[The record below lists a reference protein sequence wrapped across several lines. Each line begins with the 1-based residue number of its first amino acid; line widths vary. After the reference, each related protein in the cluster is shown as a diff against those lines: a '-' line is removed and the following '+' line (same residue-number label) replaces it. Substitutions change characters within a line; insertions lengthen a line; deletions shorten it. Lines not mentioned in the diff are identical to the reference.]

1 MNKKHY
7 SLAAAILIIIA
18 FAASCTSGKEKESV
32 FTTVEVKRGAI
43 ANSITATGTIEPIIQ
58 VEVGTQVSG
67 IISKIWVDF
76 NSVVKKGD
84 ILAELDKTTLE
95 ADLKS
100 SEATLS
106 SAKTEYDYQLKN
118 YNRIKG
124 LYGKGL
130 ISQTDYETAEYTMQ
144 KAKSAYDKSQSD
156 ILRVKQNLRYATI
169 YSPIDGV
176 VLNRAVDEG
185 QTVAASF
192 NTPTLFTIAKDL
204 RNMQVI
210 ADIDEADIGEVKD
223 GQNVEFEVDA
233 FPGDVFR
240 GNITQVRLEPK
251 TTSNVVTYEV
261 VISAPNP
268 DLKLKPGLTA
278 NITITTEER
287 NNILTVPSKALK
299 FTPEN
304 VKQENSGG
312 KGLWIKE
319 KNGKLSRIAVKTGI
333 TDGINTEITDGIKEG
348 TEIITGNGTTPD
360 TAATVNQTKGES
372 SSPFMPQRPG
382 ANRKK

>member
-1 MNKKHY
+1 
-7 SLAAAILIIIA
+7 
-18 FAASCTSGKEKESV
+18 
-32 FTTVEVKRGAI
+32 
-43 ANSITATGTIEPIIQ
+43 
-58 VEVGTQVSG
+58 
-67 IISKIWVDF
+67 
-76 NSVVKKGD
+76 
-84 ILAELDKTTLE
+84 
-95 ADLKS
+95 
-100 SEATLS
+100 
-106 SAKTEYDYQLKN
+106 
-118 YNRIKG
+118 
-124 LYGKGL
+124 
-130 ISQTDYETAEYTMQ
+130 MQ

-156 ILRVKQNLRYATI
+156 HLRVKQNLRYATI